1 MSVPFTAAGLFVVR
15 LLLSLCVLWLC
26 AVAPA
31 AALST
36 PPLQLSAAE
45 LAWRKGHP
53 PLRAGV
59 FAGDHMPV
67 EGWVAGRAEGIGPDY
82 VRLLASRAGLRV
94 SYFPLTRWTPVAFH
108 GADVAADFDL
118 LVGQPILPGPSSEF
132 AFLRPFA
139 TGRYVVVVRRDQAR
153 VRHES
158 DLATARI
165 VVERSFVST
174 SRELESRYPHAVHLR
189 AGDGREALAM
199 VARGEADAYVGAT
212 EFRTRHLLRH
222 AADDA
227 LVVVDTVPIAPI
239 KLGLAVNVSDPV
251 LLGIL
256 RKAEATISAEELDAL
271 RQRWGVAPSA
281 SHGTP
286 PAGLTLDER
295 VTLARLPTLRVGF
308 EVDRPPYSFL
318 NEHGKF
324 DGLAA
329 DYIHYLR
336 DALGFDVKLI
346 PARDWTE
353 LQALAKARK
362 VDIIAAAMPGDVDGH
377 NMLFTR
383 PYERFPEVIVAAV
396 NGPPM
401 AGPEDLAGRRVA
413 VRDEPSLLAKLR
425 EAIPSVKLVPVA
437 SNEVGLAMAADG
449 RVDAYVGTLPAM
461 DAIVRDRY
469 AGELRVVGPTGVNR
483 EFAIGIDKQ
492 HADLLP
498 LFDRVLEQVGGPDR
512 MRIRS
517 RWIAGNYQYGLSLGW
532 VLGIVFAATAVT
544 SAFAFAYLRTRR
556 EVLARRQAE
565 ARLVNVTRTLP
576 VAVFEV
582 RIAADGSRAFTY
594 AAGDTLGTIGLGAA
608 SLIADATVVA
618 ERIHEEDQARIEAH
632 VAVAIQELK
641 PIPRLDF
648 RVVTDTGIRWIRTA
662 GGLPRRTGAGVEW
675 SGYWVDV
682 TDSHEQATALH
693 AAVLK
698 AEREVEARSSFL
710 AMMSHEIRTPMAGIV
725 SWLELVA
732 DAGLPDQQAS
742 ILEMVMES
750 ASALQQILD
759 DILDFSRIDSGRL
772 KVHAEEVDLRELLD
786 GVVGIFASRAS
797 AKGLRLH
804 NVIDSRIAHC
814 HIADALRIRQVLS
827 NLLSNAVKFTDEGHV
842 EVNLEWIAE
851 RDGRQL
857 INFSVADTGPGMN
870 TEQMARLF
878 EPFSQV
884 GAGDPALLGGSGLG
898 LTICKRLARLMGG
911 DVFLASQPDQGTT
924 ATLQLELPLATATP
938 MTAPFT
944 GKRVLLGVA
953 DPMVRRELANALA
966 SLGFAIV
973 DASLQAAGD
982 DSDAAFDLVLA
993 DSGSLPGTQD
1003 VPRIQLERDP
1013 DPRGTYRS
1021 GDGVVLHAGP
1031 LRWRSVRRACAVAMG
1046 LQHEVGTGSG
1056 LTIESARAD
1065 VSILVVEDHDVNRR
1079 IVARQVER
1087 LGYRCGVAA
1096 NGEDALAMLSATP
1109 FDLILTDCH
1118 MPRMDGYALTR
1129 RIREGA
1135 VPGMS
1140 DVPVIALS
1148 AGVLEEQIQRCRD
1161 AGMDDFLSK
1170 PILIGPLGEAIAR
1183 NLPVQATPIPA
1194 VAAVDTDNPLLQ
1206 YLESAQEAGVLLQ
1219 DLLQSSHSDLARY
1232 DALIAVGDMQAA
1244 RDLLHRMRGALLL
1257 LGVQRPSGAPTGV
1270 SSREDVV
1277 DAMAQLQQLVD
1288 RRRQ

>member
-1 MSVPFTAAGLFVVR
+1 MSAPFTAARLLAVR
-15 LLLSLCVLWLC
+15 LLLSVCVFWIC
-26 AVAPA
+26 AAAPA
-31 AALST
+31 AALSP

-53 PLRAGV
+53 PLRVGV

-94 SYFPLTRWTPVAFH
+94 SYYPLTHWTPVAFH
-108 GADVAADFDL
+108 GADVVADFDL

-132 AFLRPFA
+132 TFLRPFA
-139 TGRYVVVVRRDQAR
+139 TGRYVAVVRNDQAR

-174 SRELESRYPHAVHLR
+174 SREVESRYPHAVHLR
-189 AGDGREALAM
+189 ADDGREALAM

-212 EFRTRHLLRH
+212 EFRTRHLLRQ
-222 AADDA
+222 AAGDA
-227 LVVVDTVPIAPI
+227 LVVVDTVPIPPI
-239 KLGLAVNVSDPV
+239 KLGVAVNASDPV
-251 LLGIL
+251 LLDIL

-271 RQRWGVAPSA
+271 RQRWGVAPNA

-318 NEHGKF
+318 NEHGDF

-336 DALGFDVKLI
+336 DVLGFEVKLI

-396 NGPPM
+396 NGPPI

-413 VRDEPSLLAKLR
+413 IRDEPSLLAKLR
-425 EAIPSVKLVPVA
+425 EAIPSVNLVPVA
-437 SNEVGLAMAADG
+437 SNEVGLAMAADR

-461 DAIVRDRY
+461 DASVRDRY

-483 EFAIGIDKQ
+483 EFAIGIDSQ

-498 LFDRVLEQVGGPDR
+498 LFDRVLEQVDGPDR

-532 VLGIVFAATAVT
+532 VLGILCAATALT

-556 EVLARRQAE
+556 EVMARRQAE

-582 RIAADGSRAFTY
+582 RIAADGTRAFTY

-608 SLIADATVVA
+608 ALIADATVVA
-618 ERIHEEDQARIEAH
+618 ERIHEEDRAQIEAH
-632 VAVAIQELK
+632 VVVAMEELK
-641 PIPRLDF
+641 PIPKVDF
-648 RVVTDTGIRWIRTA
+648 RVVTDSGIRWIRTA
-662 GGLPRRTGAGVEW
+662 GGLPRRTAAGVEW

-682 TDSHEQATALH
+682 TDNHEQATALH

-772 KVHAEEVDLRELLD
+772 KVYAEEVDLRELLD
-786 GVVGIFASRAS
+786 GIVGIFASRAS
-797 AKGLRLH
+797 SKHLRLH
-804 NVIDSRIAHC
+804 NVIDPRIAHS

-827 NLLSNAVKFTDEGHV
+827 NLLSNAVKFTDQGHV
-842 EVNLEWIAE
+842 EVNLGWIAE

-857 INFSVADTGPGMN
+857 INFSVIDTGPGMN
-870 TEQMARLF
+870 AKQMARLF

-884 GAGDPALLGGSGLG
+884 GAGDPAMLGGSGLG

-911 DVFLASQPDQGTT
+911 DVFLTSQPDQGTT
-924 ATLQLELPLATATP
+924 ATLQLELPVATARP
-938 MTAPFT
+938 VAAPFS

-953 DPMVRRELANALA
+953 DPMVRRELCNALV
-966 SLGFAIV
+966 SLGFVIKE
-973 DASLQAAGD
+973 ASLQAAGD
-982 DSDAAFDLVLA
+982 ASDAAFDLVLA
-993 DSGSLPGTQD
+993 DSGSQAGFGDT
-1003 VPRIQLERDP
+1003 PRIQLESDT
-1013 DPRGTYRS
+1013 DPRGTYKDDA
-1021 GDGVVLHAGP
+1021 GIYLHVGP
-1031 LRWRSVRRACAVAMG
+1031 LRWRSVRRACAIAMG
-1046 LQHEVGTGSG
+1046 LQDEVGPEPGATIGSAHPG
-1056 LTIESARAD
+1056 

-1079 IVARQVER
+1079 IVTRQVER
-1087 LGYRCGVAA
+1087 LGYRCQAAA
-1096 NGEDALAMLSATP
+1096 NGEEALAMLSGTP

-1118 MPRMDGYALTR
+1118 MPGMDGYALTR

-1135 VPGMS
+1135 VPGMR

-1170 PILIGPLGEAIAR
+1170 PVLIAPLGEAIAR
-1183 NLPVQATPIPA
+1183 ILSVRATSIPA
-1194 VAAVDTDNPLLQ
+1194 VQAAGTDNPLLR
-1206 YLESAQEAGVLLQ
+1206 YLDSVGEADELLQ
-1219 DLLQSSHSDLARY
+1219 ELLQSSHSDLARY
-1232 DALIAVGDMQAA
+1232 DTLIADDKFQAA
-1244 RDLLHRMRGALLL
+1244 ADLLHRMRGALAL
-1257 LGVQRPSGAPTGV
+1257 LGAQRPSGAHTGAG
-1270 SSREDVV
+1270 SREDVV